1 MTCLGQN
8 ERLYRRAIEAA
19 QPLEKF
25 LVPMRGSIPPE
36 RSAGVTTTLFLKQVA
51 VSAAVPDMV
60 SARVF
65 KCFQEQAV

>member
-1 MTCLGQN
+1 VTCLGQGQ
-8 ERLYRRAIEAA
+8 RLYRRAIEAA

-51 VSAAVPDMV
+51 TSIIVMDVVSE
-60 SARVF
+60 R
-65 KCFQEQAV
+65 